1 MLIDLIM
8 TSLAIKLYE
17 RGEHVHMLYNFT
29 ALLIRFFESQ
39 FIEKGLKKKRKFWK
53 QCGVAV
59 VFIIY
64 SRLLVLLSNPAVML
78 LIEIV
83 QSWIL
88 EIAMQKSN

>member
-39 FIEKGLKKKRKFWK
+39 FIEKGLKKKNENFENN
-53 QCGVAV
+53 V
-59 VFIIY
+59 
-64 SRLLVLLSNPAVML
+64 VLLLFL
-78 LIEIV
+78 LFTLDC
-83 QSWIL
+83 WFC
-88 EIAMQKSN
+88 